1 MNKKKFVA
9 IAMSSLLAVSAL
21 AMFAGCGGGNGGST
35 EALVS
40 RVCYDNIPGDG
51 ISIPD
56 SATHITVEGIA
67 SHKEFTSDGKEAAS
81 GSVAK
86 VEGNTVTAVSRGYV
100 LLTVAGGATV
110 RVDVEPAY
118 VTNPDNEYK
127 TGDDSQSSNMLG
139 GTHDPSFIEVEE
151 NGQPAYYLFSTG
163 WAQGNEI
170 RKSTDLIYWQY
181 LGKAT
186 STATKLDK
194 IVAWVGEPNKTTS
207 PDGEASLQWWA
218 PDIVPARNGGYWLYT
233 CCVSNITHAQEFG
246 NCSMACIVLFHSDS
260 LQPGSFEYQG
270 VLMQSAI
277 PGTEGPTS
285 DNVNS
290 IDPQIIYTPDGRM
303 FMAYGSFGSGDWM
316 LELDP
321 ATGLR
326 TDNFYK
332 GGADAE
338 FLTPQEVRAQREKF
352 ISDGY
357 RDVFANEGEYVHEYY
372 GRMIS
377 LGNMEAPVIARHDNV
392 VMTDENGKQL
402 AGPKT
407 YYYSMHSYN
416 GLAEHYQMWGGR
428 SEDVFGTY
436 RSVYGT
442 AESYGIV
449 SNSSPSAAN
458 NYGNKYMG
466 RFSWSDKTSNN
477 IDIILPGHN
486 DLFTNS
492 VGTNLAAYITRSL
505 AYGSQTTGGYKG
517 GFVSQVHQYYLNS
530 LGHIVINPNRY
541 GGEVNRAVSEQELF
555 KYTEDRTFKMV
566 VMNNDDDLKV
576 SVEVKLEEG
585 GKVTS
590 EGDEIGTWKM
600 YGDGYIY
607 FHFTNTEAID
617 MLYASEETTFYG
629 VVRPAW
635 LEDQNR
641 SGFTITCMG
650 ATKYDDPTDYGNNRS
665 MAMFMNNVSTMEG
678 RDSEGDRLAKV

>member
-1 MNKKKFVA
+1 MNKKKIAA
-9 IAMSSLLAVSAL
+9 IALSSVLAFSTL
-21 AMFAGCGGGNGGST
+21 AMFAGCGGNGG
-35 EALVS
+35 EALVP
-40 RVCYDNIPGDG
+40 RVCYDNLPNDG

-56 SATHITVEGIA
+56 SATHLSVKGIA
-67 SHKEFTSDGKEAAS
+67 SYKEYTPAGRGAAA
-81 GSVAK
+81 GTVAK
-86 VEGNTVTAVSRGYV
+86 VDGSTVTAVGKGYV
-100 LLTVAGGATV
+100 ILTLDDGKTM

-118 VTNPDNEYK
+118 VTDPDNEYK
-127 TGDDSQSSNMLG
+127 AGDDAQSSKLLG
-139 GTHDPSFIEVEE
+139 GTHDPSLIEVEE
-151 NGQPAYYLFSTG
+151 NGQPAYYIFSTG
-163 WAQGNEI
+163 WNYGNEI
-170 RKSTDLIYWQY
+170 RKSTDLIHWDY

-186 STATKLDK
+186 STSTKLDK
-194 IVAWVGEPNKTTS
+194 IEAWEQESNSTI
-207 PDGEASLQWWA
+207 QWWA
-218 PDIVPARNGGYWLYT
+218 PDIVPAHGGGYWLYT
-233 CCVSNITHAQEFG
+233 CCVSNSKTHQTSFG
-246 NCSMACIVLFHSDS
+246 TCSLACIVLFHSDT
-260 LQPGSFEYQG
+260 LQPNSFEYQG

-277 PGTEGPTS
+277 PGAGGESTI
-285 DNVNS
+285 NINS
-290 IDPQIIYTPDGRM
+290 IDPQIIYSPDGRM
-303 FMAYGSFGSGDWM
+303 FMAYGSFGTGNWM

-321 ATGLR
+321 TTGLR
-326 TDNFYK
+326 KDNFYK
-332 GGADAE
+332 GGANAD
-338 FLTPQEVRAQREKF
+338 FLTPEQVRE
-352 ISDGY
+352 Y
-357 RDVFANEGEYVHEYY
+357 RTAVCNANLYYNEFSENGEFVNEYY
-372 GRMIS
+372 GHLIS
-377 LGNMEAPVIARHDNV
+377 LNNMEAPVIARHDNV
-392 VMTDENGKQL
+392 TMTDENGKQI

-436 RSVYGT
+436 RSVCGT

-449 SNSSPSAAN
+449 SNSTPGASN
-458 NYGNKYMG
+458 NFGNKYTG
-466 RFSWSDKTSNN
+466 RFTWADKTSNN

-492 VGTNLAAYITRSL
+492 VGTNLAAYITRSP
-505 AYGSQTTGGYKG
+505 AYGTQSTGSYDG

-555 KYTEDRTFKMV
+555 QYTEDRTFKMV
-566 VMNNDDDLKV
+566 VLANDDDPKT

-607 FHFTNTEAID
+607 FHFTNTEAVD

-650 ATKYDDPTDYGNNRS
+650 ATKYEDPTDYANNRS
-665 MAMFMNNVSTMEG
+665 MAMFMNNVSTMSG
-678 RDSEGDRLAKV
+678 SDADDNLLSKN